1 MMSRIEPS
9 LVRLDLVHLKTGAQA
24 MELVQ
29 GYLNE
34 LLAFLR
40 EGFNHVNVVQGL
52 VIALVASFLMPQWK
66 RLWTMA
72 LGATVIHV
80 IANVMIPV
88 VANHAAFKLPQ
99 IVTLPFWRYALTLYV
114 GYVIVIAVFF
124 FVKSSVLGGGGHK
137 KAAASH

>member
-1 MMSRIEPS
+1 MDM
-9 LVRLDLVHLKTGAQA
+9 VHS
-24 MELVQ
+24 
-29 GYLNE
+29 YFND

-52 VIALVASFLMPQWK
+52 VIALVAAFLMPQWK
-66 RLWTMA
+66 RLWAIA
-72 LGATVIHV
+72 LGATIIHI

-88 VANHAAFKLPQ
+88 VAHHAAFKLPQ

-124 FVKSSVLGGGGHK
+124 FVKYSVLGGGR
-137 KAAASH
+137 KAATSH